1 MTHTL
6 LRMATAKKCE
16 VDSQN
21 ENDEIRKWQCCWA
34 EAVSNTPSNVVT
46 CKLWSEVD
54 KLPTAANW
62 QYGAL
67 PFSASRND
75 NLVGL
80 WRRLPI
86 HCNGVWLAHLCLRL
100 ISCHG
105 ASNQNIA
112 PKTHYQRNPVPNKLG
127 DAILNYQ
134 SLTDWPTVGIGARRC
149 YRI

>member
-21 ENDEIRKWQCCWA
+21 ENDDYA
-34 EAVSNTPSNVVT
+34 NDNVVGLKQ
-46 CKLWSEVD
+46 CPAPRAMLWLAAWSEVD

-62 QYGAL
+62 QYGTL
-67 PFSASRND
+67 PFNASRND

-134 SLTDWPTVGIGARRC
+134 SLTDWRTVGIGARRC